1 MNFFQNTCKPQ
12 GFGGKLMV
20 RMMNRGHRCLSQWGF
35 SHLAPLAAEGRN
47 ILDAGCGGGANVAMW
62 LQNCPGSH
70 VTGLDYSAVSVAE
83 AQTYN
88 RAAIRQGRCRVVQ
101 GNVADMPFE
110 DGMFDYVS
118 AFETIYFWPDLRQC
132 FGEVYRVLKRGGRF
146 LICNECG
153 GTVAADEKWTKMIE
167 GMRIY
172 PPEQIAEDLRKA
184 GFTVGKMELHSKKHW
199 LCIVAEK
206 PERGSEEEGHG
217 I

>member
-118 AFETIYFWPDLRQC
+118 ALRPSIS
-132 FGEVYRVLKRGGRF
+132 GRT
-146 LICNECG
+146 CG
-153 GTVAADEKWTKMIE
+153 NALGKCTV
-167 GMRIY
+167 
-172 PPEQIAEDLRKA
+172 
-184 GFTVGKMELHSKKHW
+184 F
-199 LCIVAEK
+199 
-206 PERGSEEEGHG
+206 
-217 I
+217 